1 MADGDPAPR
10 TPTSRAEHEALAAR
24 VAAAMR
30 SATDRMPT
38 IAAGAVWG
46 LSSGSAA
53 ARHRTVAATEPLT
66 ADSLLLTASVMKL
79 LTAALVHSLADDGTL
94 GLDDP
99 VERHVPEWAG
109 RCVLARPHGP
119 IDATVPA
126 SRSFTVRDLLLMGFG
141 LGYDADAPG
150 GDPLSQA
157 TEQAEVFSSWVP
169 PHLAPDE
176 WARRV
181 ATLPAAHQPGEGW
194 LYQTSFDALTVVVER
209 ATGRGFDD
217 ELADRL
223 LVPLGMRD
231 TGFTVPESALA
242 RVPAHVFPGEPGPVV
257 ALPAGAPSLTERP
270 AFCSGATGLVS
281 TVADLLAFGEMI
293 LDDGVGP
300 SGRVLTPAAV
310 RAMSTPAIG
319 PAAARRAGDFLP
331 DGTSWSLGCGVDA
344 RGRLTWAG
352 GTGTNIVIDPARKR
366 VAVLLTRYG
375 MGEGQPDHMAA
386 FETAID
392 DDA

>member
-1 MADGDPAPR
+1 M
-10 TPTSRAEHEALAAR
+10 RA
-24 VAAAMR
+24 
-30 SATDRMPT
+30 ATDRMPP
-38 IAAGAVWG
+38 IAAGAAWG
-46 LSSGSAA
+46 LSSGPAD
-53 ARHRTVAATEPLT
+53 ARLRTVDATDPLA

-79 LTAALVHSLADDGTL
+79 LTAALVHSLVDDDTL

-99 VERHVPEWAG
+99 VEQYVPEWAG
-109 RCVLARPHGP
+109 RRVLDRPHGP
-119 IDATVPA
+119 VDATVPA

-141 LGYDADAPG
+141 LGYDSDAPG

-157 TEQAEVFSSWVP
+157 TEQAEVFSSWIP
-169 PHLAPDE
+169 PELAPDE

-181 ATLPAAHQPGEGW
+181 AALPAAHQPGEGW

-223 LVPLGMRD
+223 LRPLGMRD
-231 TGFTVPESALA
+231 TGV
-242 RVPAHVFPGEPGPVV
+242 RVPAHVFPGDPGPVV
-257 ALPAGAPSLTERP
+257 ALAAGALSLTERP

-281 TVADLLAFGEMI
+281 TAADLLAFGEMI

-300 SGRVLTPAAV
+300 SVRVLTPASV

-352 GTGTNIVIDPARKR
+352 GTGTNVVIDPARKR